1 MLTALQFAAEAI
13 APIIALVVIGY
24 IVKRIGMVDKGF
36 CRIAN
41 KLVFRL
47 FLPASLF
54 LNVYRIPDIGDLEIG
69 YIIYALA
76 VILVIFLLGV
86 PSVCFFTKHNDRRGP
101 TLQATFRSNFA
112 LVGIPLA
119 GALFGTEGMMIASL
133 LSAAVI
139 PLFNILAVVSLSL
152 FSGGTQKP
160 SVKKILLDILKNP
173 LIISIAAGILALA
186 VRALLVRGEIAWR
199 LTDVGPVYEVLS
211 YLASVATP
219 LALLVLGMQFE
230 FSTAKEMRREI
241 VFGTAVRILIAPLLG
256 IGVAFL
262 FFRDHFSGA
271 HFAAFVSLFATPV
284 AVSSVP
290 MTQEMGGNTSLAGQ
304 FVVFTTLLS
313 ALSIFIAS
321 FLLRLAG
328 AL

>member
-1 MLTALQFAAEAI
+1 MLEALRFAAEAI
-13 APIIALVVIGY
+13 APIIVLVLIGY
-24 IVKRIGMVDKGF
+24 FLKRIGMVGKDFAKA
-36 CRIAN
+36 AN
-41 KLVFRL
+41 KLVFRV

-54 LNVYRIPDIGDLEIG
+54 LSVYRIPDIGSIEVG

-76 VILVIFLLGV
+76 ATLTIFLLAI
-86 PSVCFFTKHNDRRGP
+86 PAVCLFTKHNDRRGP

-119 GALFGTEGMMIASL
+119 GALFGTEGTMIASL

-139 PLFNILAVVSLSL
+139 PLFNVLAVISLSL
-152 FSGGTQKP
+152 FSGGKQKP
-160 SVKKILLDILKNP
+160 SAKKILLDIAKNP
-173 LIISIAAGILALA
+173 LILSIATGIAALA
-186 VRALLVRGEIAWR
+186 VRALLVRGEVTWR
-199 LTDVGPVYEVLS
+199 LTDVGPLMEVLS

-219 LALLVLGMQFE
+219 LALLALGMQFE
-230 FSTAKEMRREI
+230 FSTAGEMRREI
-241 VFGTAVRILIAPLLG
+241 AFGTVARIAVAPVLG

-262 FFRDHFSGA
+262 FFRNQFSGA
-271 HFAAFVSLFATPV
+271 HFATFVSLFATPV

-290 MTQEMGGNTSLAGQ
+290 MTQEMGGNTPLAGQ

-328 AL
+328 VL

>member
-1 MLTALQFAAEAI
+1 MWLSFLFALEAI
-13 APIIALVVIGY
+13 LPIIALVVIGY
-24 IVKRIGMVDKGF
+24 IIKRIGMVDQGF
-36 CRIAN
+36 CKIAN
-41 KLVFRL
+41 KLVFRV
-47 FLPASLF
+47 FLPVSLF
-54 LNVYRIPDIGDLEIG
+54 LNVYRIPDIGSIEIG
-69 YIIYALA
+69 YIVYALA
-76 VILVIFLLGV
+76 ATLAIFLLSIPAV
-86 PSVCFFTKHNDRRGP
+86 YFFTKHNDRRGP

-112 LVGIPLA
+112 RVGIPVA
-119 GALFGTEGMMIASL
+119 GALFGAEGTMIASL

-139 PLFNILAVVSLSL
+139 PLFNVLAVISLSL
-152 FSGGTQKP
+152 FSGGTRKP
-160 SVKKILLDILKNP
+160 SVKKILLDIVKNP
-173 LIISIAAGILALA
+173 LILSIGAGLVALA
-186 VRALLVRGEIAWR
+186 VRALLVRGDIAWR
-199 LTDVGPVYEVLS
+199 LTQVGPLFEVLS

-241 VFGTAVRILIAPLLG
+241 VFGTAARVVIAPVLG
-256 IGVAFL
+256 IGIAFL
-262 FFRDHFSGA
+262 FFRNTFSGA

-290 MTQEMGGNTSLAGQ
+290 MTQEMGGNTPLAGQ

-328 AL
+328 VL

>member
-24 IVKRIGMVDKGF
+24 VIKRIGMVNGSF
-36 CRIAN
+36 CQIAN

-54 LNVYRIPDIGDLEIG
+54 LNVYRIPDIGSIEIG
-69 YIIYALA
+69 YILYALA
-76 VILVIFLLGV
+76 ATLLIFLLGIPAV
-86 PSVCFFTKHNDRRGP
+86 YFFTKHNDRRGP

-139 PLFNILAVVSLSL
+139 PLFNVLAVVSLSL
-152 FSGGTQKP
+152 FSGGTKRP
-160 SVKKILLDILKNP
+160 SAKSILLDILKNP
-173 LIISIAAGILALA
+173 LIISIAAGIVALA
-186 VRALLVRGEIAWR
+186 VRALLVRGDITWR
-199 LTDVGPVYEVLS
+199 LTDVGPVYDVLS
-211 YLASVATP
+211 YLSSVATP

-230 FSTAKEMRREI
+230 FSTAREMRREI
-241 VFGTAVRILIAPLLG
+241 VFGTMARVVVAPLFG

-262 FFRDHFSGA
+262 FFRNHFSGA
-271 HFAAFVSLFATPV
+271 HFATFVSLFATPV

-290 MTQEMGGNTSLAGQ
+290 MTQEMGGNTPLAGQ

-328 AL
+328 VL

>member
-1 MLTALQFAAEAI
+1 MLQALQFATEAI
-13 APIIALVVIGY
+13 TPIIALVVIGY
-24 IVKRIGMVDKGF
+24 VLKRIGMVNKDF
-36 CRIAN
+36 CKIAN
-41 KLVFRL
+41 KLVFRV

-54 LNVYRIPDIGDLEIG
+54 LSVYRIPDIGSIDLG
-69 YIIYALA
+69 YILYALGA
-76 VILVIFLLGV
+76 ILVIFLLAL
-86 PSVCFFTKHNDRRGP
+86 PSVYFFTKHNDRRGP

-119 GALFGTEGMMIASL
+119 GALFGEEGTMIASL
-133 LSAAVI
+133 LSAAVV
-139 PLFNILAVVSLSL
+139 PLFNVLAVISLSL
-152 FSGGTQKP
+152 FSGGTKKP
-160 SVKKILLDILKNP
+160 SVKKILLDIAKNP
-173 LIISIAAGILALA
+173 LILSIGAGLVALA
-186 VRALLVRGEIAWR
+186 IRALLIRGDISWR
-199 LTDVGPVYEVLS
+199 LVDVKPLYEVLS

-241 VFGTAVRILIAPLLG
+241 VFGTVARIVAAPLFG

-262 FFRDHFSGA
+262 FFRTRFNGA

-290 MTQEMGGNTSLAGQ
+290 MTQEMKGNTPLAGQ

-328 AL
+328 VL